1 LALHPSLAVSL
12 GHQGKQI
19 PDHARRS
26 FGLFFYLDDE
36 MPVKGHAAL
45 ANPRSRGKDSRLV
58 INSSYDPKEME
69 HEEKKRKPWSGVV
82 FVLKKQHAPFMC
94 FHG

>member
-1 LALHPSLAVSL
+1 
-12 GHQGKQI
+12 
-19 PDHARRS
+19 
-26 FGLFFYLDDE
+26 

-69 HEEKKRKPWSGVV
+69 HEEEKKEKALVWCCVCAEEATCTFHVFPW
-82 FVLKKQHAPFMC
+82 LKEY
-94 FHG
+94 